1 MFFRRVV
8 PGLVAVFLLST
19 LICNVTAQSSRSI
32 QTPDQK
38 QRRAK
43 AEPNN
48 AFLEWP
54 EKDVSLIITP
64 DELKAYQK
72 LQTDEEREQFIR
84 IFWDARDPDPDTEE
98 NEYKEEYYERIA
110 YANEHFASG
119 KPGWMTDRGR
129 IYIKFGKPDQIESY
143 PTGGS
148 YQRLPHEGGGS
159 TSTYP
164 FERWFYRHIPGVRS
178 GIDIEFV
185 DPTGSGEFRLARSL
199 NEKDALLNVP
209 GAGPTL
215 DELSG
220 RITRADRIAGMGG
233 YRREQDSPFAIAELH
248 YLLDLPPEVKRSSFD
263 RTRTGMPAVDYDSLN
278 FDIEVNYFRQSDNR
292 VLAAFTIQT
301 DNKDLVFQEQGGL
314 PTARLNIIGKITTIA
329 ARRVGGFEDA
339 VITTALPGELIAV
352 KDRKSA
358 YAKAVMLAPGRYRL
372 DVMVRDV
379 ESGAAGI
386 RSYAFLAP
394 AYPPNKLAVSSLIL
408 TSKLERDQRH
418 PELSPFTIGRNKV
431 VPNLSKSYRR
441 GQSAGIYLQ
450 VYNAGID
457 QTTLRPS
464 VDVEYVLMQSGRE
477 ISRQIEDWRGL
488 SEAGDRLTL
497 ARLIGTQELAPGQ
510 YQLEIRI
517 RDHVTGQT
525 LTPSTSFTITHQ

>member
-1 MFFRRVV
+1 MFSRRVV
-8 PGLVAVFLLST
+8 PGLVAVVLCST
-19 LICNVTAQSSRSI
+19 LICSVTAQSSRS
-32 QTPDQK
+32 TPDQK
-38 QRRAK
+38 QRQAK
-43 AEPNN
+43 AEPNK
-48 AFLEWP
+48 AYIEWP

-64 DELKAYQK
+64 EELKAYKK

-84 IFWDARDPDPDTEE
+84 IFWDQRDPDPDTEE
-98 NEYKEEYYERIA
+98 NEYKEEYYQRIA
-110 YANEHFASG
+110 YANEHFSSG

-129 IYIKFGKPDQIESY
+129 VYIKFGKPDQIESY

-148 YQRLPHEGGGS
+148 YQRQPHEGGGT

-178 GIDIEFV
+178 GVDIEFV
-185 DPTGSGEFRLARSL
+185 DPTGSGEYRLARSL
-199 NEKDALLNVP
+199 DEKDALLNVP
-209 GAGPTL
+209 GAGMTL

-220 RITRADRIAGMGG
+220 RITRADRITGMGG
-233 YRREQDSPFAIAELH
+233 YRREQDSPFAITELR
-248 YLLDLPPEVKRSSFD
+248 YLLDLPPEVKRTSFD

-278 FDIEVNYFRQSDNR
+278 FDIEVNYFRHSDNL
-292 VLAAFTIQT
+292 VLAAFTIQA
-301 DNKDLVFQEQGGL
+301 DNKELVFQERGGL

-329 ARRVGGFEDA
+329 DRRVGGFEDA
-339 VITTALPGELIAV
+339 VLTTAMPGELIAA

-358 YAKAVMLAPGRYRL
+358 YAKAVLLQPGRYRL

-386 RSYAFLAP
+386 RSYGFHAP
-394 AYPPNKLAVSSLIL
+394 DYAPDQLAVSSLIL
-408 TSKLERDQRH
+408 TSKLERNQEH
-418 PELSPFTIGRNKV
+418 PELSPFSIGRNKV

-457 QTTLRPS
+457 QTTLKPS
-464 VDVEYVLMQSGRE
+464 VDVEYVLLRSGRE
-477 ISRQIEDWRGL
+477 INRQIEDWSGL

-497 ARLIGTQELAPGQ
+497 ARLIETQELMPGQ
-510 YQLEIRI
+510 YELEIRI
-517 RDHVTGQT
+517 RDHVTLET
-525 LTPSTSFTITHQ
+525 LTPSTRFTITQ